1 MSHRALLAGF
11 AMVTLALPAA
21 AAPAGSA
28 ATPAMVPFNPNSS
41 KVQSELQA
49 VQTDTVEQF
58 DPVARAQ
65 ALAAEL
71 PRAWRG
77 SYLAYGSGAP
87 VMVQL
92 QLASLEAVGQMV
104 VLKGSMTLGSVTT
117 PVQGNLNAKSDQLD
131 LLILG
136 DTSSLGLESGGSFLG
151 LQVFQLSSWQAPRL
165 TSPGGKLELS
175 AEGSNI

>member
-28 ATPAMVPFNPNSS
+28 SQSGMVPFNPNSS
-41 KVQSELQA
+41 QVRSELQA

-71 PRAWRG
+71 PRAWQG

-87 VMVQL
+87 LSVQL
-92 QLASLEAVGQMV
+92 QIASLEAVGQMV

-136 DTSSLGLESGGSFLG
+136 DTSSVGLEPGGSFLG

-175 AEGSNI
+175 AAGSRI

>member
-11 AMVTLALPAA
+11 AMLTLALPAA
-21 AAPAGSA
+21 AVPTGSA
-28 ATPAMVPFNPNSS
+28 TKPGMVPFNPGSTQVRS
-41 KVQSELQA
+41 QLEA

-65 ALAAEL
+65 ALASEL

-87 VMVQL
+87 VSVQL
-92 QLASLEAVGQMV
+92 ELAALEPVGQMV
-104 VLKGSMTLGSVTT
+104 VLKGTMSLGSVST

-136 DTSSLGLESGGSFLG
+136 DATAVGLEPGGSFLG
-151 LQVFQLSSWQAPRL
+151 LQTFQLSGWEAPRL

-175 AEGSNI
+175 PAAGS